1 MDEKNLILN
10 NPKKYSRY
18 NLLFFKK
25 ASPFSDEI
33 LVLNQ
38 NNSIQWHEKEDLVML
53 ECPIQNGFPK
63 PVIKWEY
70 NLNNI
75 NITKNSDFNILK
87 NKTLV
92 INKFDN
98 NLNGIYTCNSTN
110 EYGSEVF
117 KYRLYLAGKLF
128 PFIFQHLLNTSES
141 PALFSLFFIYI
152 LLIE

>member
-1 MDEKNLILN
+1 
-10 NPKKYSRY
+10 
-18 NLLFFKK
+18 
-25 ASPFSDEI
+25 
-33 LVLNQ
+33 LNQ
-38 NNSIQWHEKEDLVML
+38 NNSIHWHEKEDLVML

-128 PFIFQHLLNTSES
+128 IFQYLINTSES
-141 PALFSLFFIYI
+141 PALYSLFFIYI
-152 LLIE
+152 LLIKLQIIML